1 LSFDRF
7 LGISMPHLRTVIAV
21 LALSSGYVQADTT
34 PVWPAGLPDAGV
46 LMRQTEQTLRQN
58 QMQRSSQKH
67 DAFAPAMTLTE
78 ATTVTPQTIKFLGVK
93 LISVT
98 QLQAISEP
106 YLNRPLNQHD
116 LQRLMEAATAAYR
129 KEGWV
134 VRVYIPSQDLS
145 QSELNVQIL
154 ENMPS
159 SAR

>member
-1 LSFDRF
+1 
-7 LGISMPHLRTVIAV
+7 
-21 LALSSGYVQADTT
+21 
-34 PVWPAGLPDAGV
+34 
-46 LMRQTEQTLRQN
+46 
-58 QMQRSSQKH
+58 
-67 DAFAPAMTLTE
+67 MTLTE

-116 LQRLMEAATAAYR
+116 LQRLMEATTAAYR

-145 QSELNVQIL
+145 QSELNIQIL